1 MICMGFALP
10 PARPRPTPGLLLGLL
25 ALLVPGEDAD
35 AEWKTKNR
43 VEICFLSIQSY
54 SWSSLVPKRD
64 QNQNCV
70 EE

>member
-35 AEWKTKNR
+35 AEWKTK
-43 VEICFLSIQSY
+43 
-54 SWSSLVPKRD
+54 K
-64 QNQNCV
+64 
-70 EE
+70 